1 MNPFRHT
8 IHTCRLSPER
18 ALCLLPTCADPGDE
32 PIDSDPEALPL
43 LTASPEAPDR
53 DANGANGASGAVD
66 NGIDTGT
73 CTIGMSVC
81 VVECRWPRGIGRWPR
96 GIASNAHLFS
106 LHLSSS
112 STTSESA
119 SDGSSVRYFLPS
131 IIAHPIFWFFCRKLQ
146 IEHRQELLG
155 CFCPP
160 TYLIYICIYM
170 WMYTTNNVST
180 YTLPS
185 PDPEVLANRSNAQSA
200 NAPLQAQRK
209 EH

>member
-1 MNPFRHT
+1 M
-8 IHTCRLSPER
+8 HTCRLSPER

-43 LTASPEAPDR
+43 LTVSPEGPDR
-53 DANGANGASGAVD
+53 DANGANGASGAVG

-73 CTIGMSVC
+73 CTIDMSVC
-81 VVECRWPRGIGRWPR
+81 VVVRRWPRGIG
-96 GIASNAHLFS
+96 SNAHLFS

-112 STTSESA
+112 STTSESV

-131 IIAHPIFWFFCRKLQ
+131 IIAQPIFWFLCRKLQ
-146 IEHRQELLG
+146 IETAKNFLAVFAQPHT
-155 CFCPP
+155 F
-160 TYLIYICIYM
+160 IYM
-170 WMYTTNNVST
+170 HTFIYLDVYHQYVFT

-200 NAPLQAQRK
+200 NAPLQAQRQ

>member
-8 IHTCRLSPER
+8 MHTCRLSPER

-43 LTASPEAPDR
+43 LTVSPEGPDR

-73 CTIGMSVC
+73 CTIDMSVC
-81 VVECRWPRGIGRWPR
+81 VVVRRWPRGIG
-96 GIASNAHLFS
+96 SNAHLFS

-112 STTSESA
+112 STTSESV

-131 IIAHPIFWFFCRKLQ
+131 NIAKPIFWFLCRKLQ
-146 IEHRQELLG
+146 IDHRQELLG
-155 CFCPP
+155 CLCPA
-160 TYLIYICIYM
+160 TYLIYICTHLYM
-170 WMYTTNNVST
+170 WMYTTNYVFT